1 MALALAAPLAGRM
14 VRDGGRL
21 GTASVLSSAAT
32 ATVPVGMSD
41 DLKLVTTVGN
51 EAEAEMVTES
61 LSEAGIRSMAQMSS
75 TGIRLGAA
83 ADRDIYVEVKDYERA
98 LEVLNAA
105 VPSEEELAALSQA
118 AVHPA
123 EPEDEDEAG
132 KA

>member
-1 MALALAAPLAGRM
+1 
-14 VRDGGRL
+14 
-21 GTASVLSSAAT
+21 
-32 ATVPVGMSD
+32 MSD
-41 DLKLVTTVGN
+41 DLKLLTTVGN

-61 LSEAGIRSMAQMSS
+61 LSEADIRSMAQMSS

-83 ADRDIYVEVKDYERA
+83 ADRDIYVEAKDYERA

-118 AVHPA
+118 AVHQA
-123 EPEDEDEAG
+123 EAEDEDEAG